1 MAKALPVAML
11 AFSLLA
17 GACAE
22 DTTTSTAGEDAAI
35 EGISLGLAYEGSAYE
50 GSAFDALP
58 TPEEQ
63 AGLAYMREE
72 EKLAGDVYRAMFELW
87 GLTIFDNIAS
97 AEDTHTAAVA
107 RLLDQFGLAD
117 PAEGRAPGVFS
128 DPQLQDLYDELVAIG
143 SRSETDALI
152 VGALIEELDIA
163 DIRERATDDPAISGV
178 YADLER
184 GSTNHLRAFV
194 RQLDRRGVRY
204 EPDHLSQEAFDEIVT
219 TNAARGGGRRSDAR
233 GT

>member
-1 MAKALPVAML
+1 MATAMPVAVL
-11 AFSLLA
+11 SLGLLA

-22 DTTTSTAGEDAAI
+22 DTTTSTAGEDSAI
-35 EGISLGLAYEGSAYE
+35 EVSGYEVSGYE
-50 GSAFDALP
+50 ISAFDALP

-97 AEDTHTAAVA
+97 AEDTHTAAVE
-107 RLLDQFGLAD
+107 RLLDQYGLAD
-117 PAEGRAPGVFS
+117 PAEGLAPGVFS
-128 DPQLQDLYDELVAIG
+128 DPQLQALYDELVANG
-143 SRSETDALI
+143 SRSETDALM
-152 VGALIEELDIA
+152 VGALIEELDIVDLRA
-163 DIRERATDDPAISGV
+163 RATDDPAISRV
-178 YADLER
+178 YDNLER
-184 GSTNHLRAFV
+184 GSNNHLRAFV

-204 EPDHLSQEAFDEIVT
+204 EPIHLNQQAFDEIVA
-219 TNAARGGGRRSDAR
+219 TNPTRGGGRRSGAR